1 MKKIVAIAAVAMLSF
16 ALAGCGSSGT
26 SSSAQSSAASS
37 AASAASA
44 SASTSAS
51 AASVS
56 TQSVSVKWIDA
67 ATAEDAAKGAGLTK
81 FGVMDSV
88 KIGSNEFKDPTF
100 GYSDGVAQAVYETG
114 AVSLTVRKSDA
125 QHTSL
130 LTDRKASEFPN
141 TWTKSYEGVDVTLW
155 GQDKDAATVFQWTDG
170 NQSYGV
176 TYQGLGGEE
185 VTMQSSEVAAIVKGL
200 KAANTGSSK
209 TSSADSASKSSES
222 ASASQAQIGTAAAV
236 AGGAV
241 AAEYDDDEVVYA
253 EGDEDEETPG
263 LSEDDAVDIAE
274 QTSGGEATNVAQA
287 ETDEYGTV
295 WQVTT
300 EDDEGNVTSYYVDEN
315 GDTYDVE

>member
-1 MKKIVAIAAVAMLSF
+1 MKKIVAIAAVAMLSL
-16 ALAGCGSSGT
+16 ALAGCGSSST
-26 SSSAQSSAASS
+26 SSSAESSASSS
-37 AASAASA
+37 AASAESA

-51 AASVS
+51 ATSVS
-56 TQSVSVKWIDA
+56 TQSVSVKWTDA

-88 KIGSNEFKDPTF
+88 KIGDNEFADPTF
-100 GYSDGVAQAVYETG
+100 AYSDGVAQAVYETG
-114 AVSLTVRKSDA
+114 AIGLIVRKSDA
-125 QHTSL
+125 QHASL
-130 LTDRKASEFPN
+130 VTDRTASEFPN

-200 KAANTGSSK
+200 KAANTGSK
-209 TSSADSASKSSES
+209 TTSADSASKSDES
-222 ASASQAQIGTAAAV
+222 ASTSQAQ
-236 AGGAV
+236 GGNATSTTGV
-241 AAEYDDDEVVYA
+241 VGEEDDEKIVYLDG
-253 EGDEDEETPG
+253 EEDEEQLG

-274 QTSGGEATNVAQA
+274 QTSGGEATNVTQT
-287 ETDEYGTV
+287 ETDDYGTV

-300 EDDEGNVTSYYVDEN
+300 EDEEGNVTSYYVDEN